1 VKAKFMGAIVVRLAG
16 TVPTCLCTRVSTS
29 VRALRAEL
37 AAAVRRAAAGE
48 RTTITVNGRPR
59 AQLGPLDDQAP
70 DLERLVASGA
80 VLPPRRTTPWRAP
93 APVAVWSG
101 VRIDRA
107 LVELRG

>member
-1 VKAKFMGAIVVRLAG
+1 MVRMIVGLA
-16 TVPTCLCTRVSTS
+16 PAAQLCLCTRVSTSTS

-37 AAAVRRAAAGE
+37 AAAVRRAADGE
-48 RTTITVNGRPR
+48 RTIVTVNGTPR

-70 DLERLVASGA
+70 DLERLLASGA
-80 VLPPRRTTPWRAP
+80 VIPPRRTSPWRPP
-93 APVAVWSG
+93 AAVPVWSG

>member
-1 VKAKFMGAIVVRLAG
+1 MVARLAPDR
-16 TVPTCLCTRVSTS
+16 PTCLCTRVSTSAS

-37 AAAVRRAAAGE
+37 AAAVRRAAQGD
-48 RTTITVNGRPR
+48 RTVVTVNGRPS

-70 DLERLVASGA
+70 DLERLLAAGA
-80 VLPPRRTTPWRAP
+80 VLPPRRTSPWRPP
-93 APVAVWSG
+93 APVPVWSG

>member
-1 VKAKFMGAIVVRLAG
+1 MAAMVTALA
-16 TVPTCLCTRVSTS
+16 VARPTCLCTRVSTTAS
-29 VRALRAEL
+29 VRTLRASL
-37 AAAVRRAAAGE
+37 AAAVRRAAEGE
-48 RTTITVNGRPR
+48 RTVVTVSGRPQ

-80 VLPPRRTTPWRAP
+80 VIPPRRTSPWRPPTAVP
-93 APVAVWSG
+93 VWSG

>member
-1 VKAKFMGAIVVRLAG
+1 
-16 TVPTCLCTRVSTS
+16 VSTQS

-37 AAAVRRAAAGE
+37 AAAVRRAAQGE
-48 RTTITVNGRPR
+48 RIVVTVSGRPS

-80 VLPPRRTTPWRAP
+80 LLTPRRNRPWRPP
-93 APVAVWSG
+93 APVPLRPG

-107 LVELRG
+107 LAELRG

>member
-1 VKAKFMGAIVVRLAG
+1 M
-16 TVPTCLCTRVSTS
+16 S

-37 AAAVRRAAAGE
+37 AAAVRRAEQGE
-48 RTTITVNGRPR
+48 RTVVTVNGRPT

-70 DLERLVASGA
+70 ALERLLASGA
-80 VLPPRRTTPWRAP
+80 VLPPRRTSAWRPPDAVP
-93 APVAVWSG
+93 VWSG

>member
-1 VKAKFMGAIVVRLAG
+1 MLAAVAAGA
-16 TVPTCLCTRVSTS
+16 PTWLCTPVSTTVS

-37 AAAVRRAAAGE
+37 AAAVRRAASGE
-48 RTTITVNGRPR
+48 RTVVTVSGRPS

-70 DLERLVASGA
+70 DLERLLASGA
-80 VLPPRRTTPWRAP
+80 VLPPRRTSTWRPP